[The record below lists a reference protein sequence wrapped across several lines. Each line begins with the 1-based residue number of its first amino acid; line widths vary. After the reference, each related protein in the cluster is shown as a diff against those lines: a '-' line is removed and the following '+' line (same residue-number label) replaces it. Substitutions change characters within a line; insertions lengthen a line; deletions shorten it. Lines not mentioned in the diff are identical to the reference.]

1 MSEMARNSDDHTV
14 PRLSL
19 RMKILFFVG
28 DPLVALGLL
37 VASILVAITG
47 TVTRWPELTLCGIV
61 FALAAVALFTLVL
74 LMGIETLIGWS
85 REIAGKLTD
94 LHDEEL
100 QKLSATQ
107 RPPST
112 KLGSLFK
119 N

>member
-1 MSEMARNSDDHTV
+1 MSEVAQNSGDSIV
-14 PRLSL
+14 PKCSL
-19 RMKILFFVG
+19 RMRILFFVG

-47 TVTRWPELTLCGIV
+47 AVTRWPELALCGVV
-61 FALAAVALFTLVL
+61 FALAAVGLFTLVL

-85 REIAGKLTD
+85 REIAGKLA
-94 LHDEEL
+94 LLRDEEI
-100 QKLSATQ
+100 QKLAAAQ